1 MGAKCYSGG
10 VYILKHICI
19 PSQHQSDT
27 ERHWSDTGATPERHR
42 SDTCV
47 APRRSGVA
55 INVAIKNVAPNAF
68 GATLEQ
74 HRSNTRVTLERH
86 TKYNL
91 LIIYLILLDIFLLVV
106 YVIIDF

>member
-1 MGAKCYSGG
+1 MGAKYYSGG

-19 PSQHQSDT
+19 PSQHQSNA
-27 ERHWSDTGATPERHR
+27 EQHQSNTGAMLEQHQ

-68 GATLEQ
+68 GATRSDTGATPEQ
-74 HRSNTRVTLERH
+74 HRSDAGATH
-86 TKYNL
+86 K
-91 LIIYLILLDIFLLVV
+91 I
-106 YVIIDF
+106 

>member
-27 ERHWSDTGATPERHR
+27 ERHRSDARATPERHQ

-55 INVAIKNVAPNAF
+55 INVAIKSVAPNAF
-68 GATLEQ
+68 GTTQSDTGATPEQ
-74 HRSNTRVTLERH
+74 HRSDAGATH
-86 TKYNL
+86 K
-91 LIIYLILLDIFLLVV
+91 I
-106 YVIIDF
+106 